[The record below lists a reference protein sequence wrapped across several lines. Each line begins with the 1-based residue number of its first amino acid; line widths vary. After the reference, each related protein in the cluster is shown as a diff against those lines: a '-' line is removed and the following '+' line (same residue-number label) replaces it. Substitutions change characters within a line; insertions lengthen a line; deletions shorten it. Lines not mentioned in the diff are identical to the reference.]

1 MIPELKY
8 SKNKNRI
15 LILGALG
22 QIGSVLTKELRKIHG
37 PSNVI
42 ASDIREDSFN
52 QLCSG
57 PFEIIDATNINSI
70 VASLEKNSIK
80 TIYLMAAV
88 LSANAEKDPKKAWS
102 LNMKSLFNVL
112 DLAKKGLINKIFWPS
127 SIAVFGP
134 STPKVNVPQVTVME
148 PTTIYGISKLAGER
162 LCQYYR
168 NNHNIDVRSLR
179 FPGIIGW
186 QSKPGGGTTDY
197 AVEVFHKAVRGET
210 YHCFLNSNT
219 MLPMMFMEDA
229 IRAVIE
235 IMSVK
240 LNCLSISTSYNL
252 AGLSFTPKQIF
263 DMIKSYYPNFK
274 VVYEPDY
281 RQSIADSW
289 PDSINDSIAQFDFK
303 WKSKFDLQMIC
314 EKMIE
319 NLKK

>member
-1 MIPELKY
+1 
-8 SKNKNRI
+8 
-15 LILGALG
+15 
-22 QIGSVLTKELRKIHG
+22 
-37 PSNVI
+37 
-42 ASDIREDSFN
+42 
-52 QLCSG
+52 
-57 PFEIIDATNINSI
+57 
-70 VASLEKNSIK
+70 
-80 TIYLMAAV
+80 MAAV

-112 DLAKKGLINKIFWPS
+112 DLAKKGMINKIFWPS

-168 NNHNIDVRSLR
+168 NNYNIDIRSLR

-197 AVEVFHKAVRGET
+197 AVEVFHKAVRDET

-229 IRAVIE
+229 IRATIE
-235 IMSVK
+235 IMSAE
-240 LNCLSISTSYNL
+240 LNCLSISSSYNL

-263 DMIKSYYPNFK
+263 DMIKSYYPSFK

-289 PDSINDSIAQFDFK
+289 PDSIDDSVAQFDFK
-303 WKSKFDLQMIC
+303 WKSKFDLQMLC